1 MATNGYQGQVAA
13 INYTNRNGGI
23 GFSEGTD
30 IYDIIQENL
39 SPTLSEPILTRLGI
53 QASPGTKVLLKNSS
67 DANYVEII
75 IGETGLYE
83 INDVKIKGLQF
94 GTATEDA
101 IIDYIVEG
109 VS

>member
-13 INYTNRNGGI
+13 INYTNGKGGV

-39 SPTLSEPILTRLGI
+39 SPILSEPILTRLGI
-53 QASPGTKVLLKNSS
+53 QASPGTKILLKNSG
-67 DANYVEII
+67 DVNYVEII

-83 INDVKIKGLQF
+83 INNVKIKGLQF
-94 GTATEDA
+94 STATTDA
-101 IIDYIVEG
+101 IIDYIVKEI
-109 VS
+109 